1 MRYVVMVLA
10 SLIIALPAVA
20 TNVDEVVPGEVPD
33 SYTPWQGDVWR
44 APTVVLFES
53 GPLLNSPGTGAGGA
67 DESQVLNLT
76 LGMGTY
82 GFGHQVLNG
91 NVIADD
97 FTVPDG
103 EMWDI
108 TMITTFAYQTGG
120 GPGAST
126 ITAVL
131 MQIWDGVPGVS
142 NVVWGDLATNQLA
155 NSSFS
160 NVYRVLE
167 DTSGNADRAIM
178 ANQNVPSPDLL
189 LASGT
194 YYVAWT
200 TDGTLTSGP
209 WANPIAETDGDAI
222 TGNGLQSLAGGPYDP
237 ALDSGTLTQQGFP
250 FLIEGDLV
258 GGTPTQEVSWGGIK
272 ATFAE

>member
-1 MRYVVMVLA
+1 MRYVVMVFA
-10 SLIIALPAVA
+10 SLLIALPAVA

-44 APTVVLFES
+44 APTVVLFEN
-53 GPLLNSPGTGAGGA
+53 GPLVNSPGTGAGGA

-76 LGMGTY
+76 LGMSIY

-97 FTVPDG
+97 FTIPDG

-108 TMITTFAYQTGG
+108 TTITTFAYQTGG

-160 NVYRVLE
+160 NVYRVPR
-167 DTSGNADRAIM
+167 TRA
-178 ANQNVPSPDLL
+178 
-189 LASGT
+189 GT
-194 YYVAWT
+194 
-200 TDGTLTSGP
+200 
-209 WANPIAETDGDAI
+209 PIAPSWPTRTSPVRIFFWPRERTTWPGRRTEPSRRGRGPTRSPRPMAMRSPATDCSPSRVDRTIRPSIAAP
-222 TGNGLQSLAGGPYDP
+222 SLSRA
-237 ALDSGTLTQQGFP
+237 SR
-250 FLIEGDLV
+250 
-258 GGTPTQEVSWGGIK
+258 S
-272 ATFAE
+272 